1 MVNEALP
8 DQNQLQKEV
17 GNTWLVRRLSKNEF
31 WICIGWIIL
40 EVTYGKKWYRLL
52 GWTYIYDHGK
62 ATCKIKRDICGKTY
76 LLKVSCLL
84 YHLNHCSFFHLT
96 ILSYIDLSIYY
107 MFLWVINSVY
117 FKGLWCLLHKVQG
130 IQYLMTI

>member
-40 EVTYGKKWYRLL
+40 EVTYGKK
-52 GWTYIYDHGK
+52 
-62 ATCKIKRDICGKTY
+62 
-76 LLKVSCLL
+76 
-84 YHLNHCSFFHLT
+84 
-96 ILSYIDLSIYY
+96 
-107 MFLWVINSVY
+107 
-117 FKGLWCLLHKVQG
+117 
-130 IQYLMTI
+130 